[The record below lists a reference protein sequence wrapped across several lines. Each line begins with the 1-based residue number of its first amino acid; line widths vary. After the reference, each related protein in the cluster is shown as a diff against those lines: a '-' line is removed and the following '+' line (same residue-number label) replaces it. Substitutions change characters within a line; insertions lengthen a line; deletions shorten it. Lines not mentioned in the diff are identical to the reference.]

1 MTKKREKMTGINVRT
16 PGHLFAT
23 RCVTTVLYCVMP
35 RSFFKRSLKWPSNL
49 KISPTMKIRVFSL

>member
-1 MTKKREKMTGINVRT
+1 MTNKREKMSGIDFRT

-23 RCVTTVLYCVMP
+23 RCGTTVLYYVMP
-35 RSFFKRSLKWPSNL
+35 RSFFKRSQKWPSNL